1 MISVQKYEIAEFRFP
16 GEAAGNPFDAE
27 FSALVRTPSGAERK
41 VTGFY
46 DGNNEYVLRF
56 LPEEEGSFTFRTV
69 SSLKTLHGK
78 EGSFLC
84 SGVRD
89 GNHGPVRVKDQFWF
103 AHADGTPF
111 FEAGTTCYAWI
122 HQKPALREQTLDT
135 LAKGYFNKIRMCV
148 FPKWF
153 EYNHREPELYPFEGS
168 MEGGFNY
175 DKPNAAFFQHF
186 EQCVGKLKE
195 LGIQADI
202 ILFHPYDA
210 PHWGFS
216 RMSREQDRRYLRYVM
231 ARLSAY
237 SNVWWSLANEYD
249 IMKQGYKKRTSAWKS
264 LISYVADQDPYGHL
278 VSIHQFS
285 KIYDHRDKNITHC
298 SIQRTESYLS
308 AEYTDQWIRKYGK
321 PVVIDECAYEGNLN
335 DSWGGITAQELVRR
349 FWEATAR
356 GGYMGHGETYYG
368 ENIWWSHGGTLY
380 GESHPRIK
388 FLREVMADVPNLCLQ
403 SESGPKNLARA
414 TAGADTQLL
423 YFGNNQPRS
432 CSLHLWGDRAYT
444 VRIID
449 TWNMTVQ
456 ELSGCQGKVEIALP
470 VRPYMAVLA
479 IAEDSAP
486 IGQFT
491 RDSVFEQ
498 MKLYPGGRKLL
509 RFLKCLIPQYYAGML
524 TMTVSDCSR
533 AAGGILDGK
542 AGDGILRIVNENQF
556 AKGLF
561 QMIASIITKK

>member
-1 MISVQKYEIAEFRFP
+1 MTEVRKYEFAEFRFA
-16 GEAAGNPFDAE
+16 GEAAGNPFEVDFTARLK
-27 FSALVRTPSGAERK
+27 APSGAERR
-41 VTGFY
+41 VFGFY
-46 DGNNEYVLRF
+46 DGKNEYVLRF
-56 LPEEEGSFTFRTV
+56 LPEEEGIFTFQTF
-69 SSLKTLHGK
+69 SHCKALHGK
-78 EGSFLC
+78 QGSFLC
-84 SGVRD
+84 RGVNSE
-89 GNHGPVRVKDQFWF
+89 NHGPVRVKDQFWF

-111 FEAGTTCYAWI
+111 FETGTTCYAWI
-122 HQKPALREQTLDT
+122 HQEQALQEQTLET
-135 LAKGYFNKIRMCV
+135 LAKGDFNKIKMCV

-153 EYNHREPELYPFEGS
+153 EYNHREPARYPFEGTK
-168 MEGGFNY
+168 ETGF
-175 DKPNAAFFQHF
+175 DFDRPNVAFFQHLDR
-186 EQCVGKLKE
+186 CVKKLKD

-216 RMSREQDRRYLRYVM
+216 RMRKDQDRRYLRYVM

-249 IMKQGYKKRTSAWKS
+249 IMKQGYKKRTAAWKA
-264 LISYVADQDPYGHL
+264 LIAYVAAQDPYDHL

-285 KIYDHRDKNITHC
+285 KFYNYRDKNITHC

-308 AEYTDQWIRKYGK
+308 AEYTDEWIRKYGK

-356 GGYMGHGETYYG
+356 GGFMGHGETYLG
-368 ENIWWSHGGTLY
+368 ETIWWSHGGKLH

-388 FLREVMADVPNLCLQ
+388 FLREVMSACPNIRLQ
-403 SESGPKNLARA
+403 SESGPKNPARA
-414 TAGADTQLL
+414 IAGADTQLL
-423 YFGNNQPRS
+423 YFGNNQPLS
-432 CSLHLWGDRAYT
+432 CRIHLWGDRAYT
-444 VRIID
+444 VRVID

-456 ELSGCQGKVEIALP
+456 ALTGCRGKMEVALP
-470 VRPYMAVLA
+470 GKPYMAVLA
-479 IAEDSAP
+479 TAEDSTP
-486 IGQFT
+486 VGSFS
-491 RDSVFEQ
+491 RDSAFEQ

-509 RFLKCLIPQYYAGML
+509 CFLKCLVPQYYAGML
-524 TMTVSDCSR
+524 TMTVSDCSS

-556 AKGLF
+556 LRGLLQILVGVIF
-561 QMIASIITKK
+561 KK